1 MYRYV
6 HIRLTTVCFPATCTP
21 ASVDDG
27 MQMYVG
33 RNRHVAASRR
43 NSDQTAFFVLSRA
56 SLHATHSPA
65 DMQARIDDQCT
76 HHELNVGHS
85 SHGREMGRGQN
96 ARQQSERM
104 NPVTGKLG
112 DKRRRVSLR
121 GGVLG
126 GVIKYDDVL
135 PCLVGRTMPNKRGH
149 ESSADIGGRLVGE
162 GGIAPMVMA
171 RANDRD
177 SRDGEDHL
185 HFLI

>member
-1 MYRYV
+1 MCTCVVHSCLSAHVYMYRYI

-43 NSDQTAFFVLSRA
+43 NSDQTAFLVLFRA
-56 SLHATHSPA
+56 SLHATHSLA

-112 DKRRRVSLR
+112 DKRRRATCRSSRQTGEAHEPFQSL
-121 GGVLG
+121 
-126 GVIKYDDVL
+126 DDIFHPAISL
-135 PCLVGRTMPNKRGH
+135 
-149 ESSADIGGRLVGE
+149 
-162 GGIAPMVMA
+162 
-171 RANDRD
+171 
-177 SRDGEDHL
+177 
-185 HFLI
+185 